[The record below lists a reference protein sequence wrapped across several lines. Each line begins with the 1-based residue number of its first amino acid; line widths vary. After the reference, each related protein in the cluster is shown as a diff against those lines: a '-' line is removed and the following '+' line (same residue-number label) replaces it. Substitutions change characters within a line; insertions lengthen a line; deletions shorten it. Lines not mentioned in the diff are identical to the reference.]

1 MLPSIGGAVTI
12 RRLIIVFGDMLEGTF
27 EYVGGSEALDDSPGP
42 KVLALLA
49 RGCRTELSG
58 HEVVAPGVVG
68 GLFVS
73 YMR

>member
-1 MLPSIGGAVTI
+1 MGGAVTI
-12 RRLIIVFGDMLEGTF
+12 GRLIIVSGDMSEGTSKS
-27 EYVGGSEALDDSPGP
+27 VGGSEALDDSLGP

>member
-49 RGCRTELSG
+49 GGCCTELSRRK
-58 HEVVAPGVVG
+58 VVASSVVG
-68 GLFVS
+68 GLLVS
-73 YMR
+73 YLR